1 VLPGHR
7 PTTSEN
13 SQPAAIQPGWRRRRR
28 RAVLSDLAVL
38 TPPAVVCAA
47 LLIAIVAFLRREMG
61 PRRSGEDE
69 AQPPD
74 ISVNDQIGEP
84 KISEPGAQG
93 DDGIANDPPSETGHR
108 GSPPRQ

>member
-1 VLPGHR
+1 M
-7 PTTSEN
+7 
-13 SQPAAIQPGWRRRRR
+13 
-28 RAVLSDLAVL
+28 LSDLAVL

-61 PRRSGEDE
+61 PRRSGDDE

-84 KISEPGAQG
+84 GIGDPGALH
-93 DDGIANDPPSETGHR
+93 DDSTGNDPPSETGHR

>member
-1 VLPGHR
+1 ML
-7 PTTSEN
+7 
-13 SQPAAIQPGWRRRRR
+13 A
-28 RAVLSDLAVL
+28 DLAVL

-47 LLIAIVAFLRREMG
+47 LLIAIVAFLRHEMG
-61 PRRSGEDE
+61 PRRPGDDE

-84 KISEPGAQG
+84 GISDACAQR
-93 DDGIANDPPSETGHR
+93 DDSTTNDPPSETRRR

>member
-1 VLPGHR
+1 M
-7 PTTSEN
+7 
-13 SQPAAIQPGWRRRRR
+13 
-28 RAVLSDLAVL
+28 LSDLAVL

-61 PRRSGEDE
+61 PGRSGDDE

-74 ISVNDQIGEP
+74 ISVSDRIGEP
-84 KISEPGAQG
+84 GISAPGAQR
-93 DDGIANDPPSETGHR
+93 DDSIANDPPSETGHR

>member
-1 VLPGHR
+1 VL
-7 PTTSEN
+7 T
-13 SQPAAIQPGWRRRRR
+13 
-28 RAVLSDLAVL
+28 DLAVL

-61 PRRSGEDE
+61 PRRPGDDE

-74 ISVNDQIGEP
+74 ISVNDQIT
-84 KISEPGAQG
+84 EPGITGPSAQRG
-93 DDGIANDPPSETGHR
+93 DSVTNDPPSETGHR